1 MNNTQFLS
9 NLYKS
14 IQALGLV
21 ETQDDM
27 SRLCGKTPTYFSC
40 IKARNI
46 PMSTSAAI
54 ALRMR
59 LTDEIAGN
67 MPRRL
72 KPLARQ
78 VTETLDAFAQARSVK
93 RDWH

>member
-9 NLYKS
+9 QLYES
-14 IQALGLV
+14 VQALGLV
-21 ETQDDM
+21 ETQDDL
-27 SRLCGKTPTYFSC
+27 SRLCGRAPTWFSS

-54 ALRMR
+54 ALKMR
-59 LTDEIAGN
+59 LSNEIATD

-72 KPLARQ
+72 KPLAKQ
-78 VTETLDAFAQARSVK
+78 VTETLEAFAQARSLK
-93 RDWH
+93 RDWR